1 MTQREMATRLERV
14 EKENQRLRRGGLAVI
29 VLLGAMWYVT
39 GVSSQETQTS
49 VAPSVAPEVFTYD
62 RIAVRVAYDANFP
75 DWRKSIEREIARYAD
90 HRLVSVTSDARD
102 NFWLFF
108 ESGSIPVKG
117 DVVVTGGPVSVT
129 GGPVT
134 VRTP

>member
-1 MTQREMATRLERV
+1 MTQREMAARLERV
-14 EKENQRLRRGGLAVI
+14 ENQNQRLKRGGIAVI
-29 VLLGAMWYVT
+29 ILIGAMWYVS
-39 GVSSQETQTS
+39 GVSSQEAQTS
-49 VAPSVAPEVFTYD
+49 VAPEVLSYD

-75 DWRKSIEREIARYAD
+75 DWRKSIEREIARYSN

-117 DVVVTGGPVSVT
+117 DIVVTGGPVI
-129 GGPVT
+129 

>member
-1 MTQREMATRLERV
+1 MTQREMAARLERV
-14 EKENQRLRRGGLAVI
+14 QHQNQRLKRSGIAAI
-29 VLLGAMWYVT
+29 ILLGAMWYVS
-39 GVSSQETQTS
+39 GVSSQEAQTS
-49 VAPSVAPEVFTYD
+49 VTPEVLSYD

-75 DWRKSIEREIARYAD
+75 DWRKSIEREIARYSD

-117 DVVVTGGPVSVT
+117 DVVVTGGSVSVT
-129 GGPVT
+129 GGPVI

>member
-1 MTQREMATRLERV
+1 MIIL
-14 EKENQRLRRGGLAVI
+14 I
-29 VLLGAMWYVT
+29 GAMWYVS
-39 GVSSQETQTS
+39 GVSSQEAQTS
-49 VAPSVAPEVFTYD
+49 VAPEVLSYD

-75 DWRKSIEREIARYAD
+75 DWRKSIEREIARYSD

-117 DVVVTGGPVSVT
+117 DIVVTGGSVSVT
-129 GGPVT
+129 GGPVI

>member
-1 MTQREMATRLERV
+1 MTQREMAARLERV
-14 EKENQRLRRGGLAVI
+14 ENQNQRLKRGGIAVI
-29 VLLGAMWYVT
+29 ILLGAMWYVS
-39 GVSSQETQTS
+39 GVSSQEAQTS
-49 VAPSVAPEVFTYD
+49 VAPEVLSYD

-75 DWRKSIEREIARYAD
+75 DWRKSIEREIARYSD

-117 DVVVTGGPVSVT
+117 DVVVSGGSVSVT
-129 GGPVT
+129 GGPVI

>member
-1 MTQREMATRLERV
+1 MTQREMAARLERV
-14 EKENQRLRRGGLAVI
+14 ENQNQRLKRGGIAVI
-29 VLLGAMWYVT
+29 ILIGAMWYVS
-39 GVSSQETQTS
+39 GVSSQEAQTS
-49 VAPSVAPEVFTYD
+49 VAPEVLSYD

-75 DWRKSIEREIARYAD
+75 DWRKNIEREIARYSN

-108 ESGSIPVKG
+108 ESGSIQVKG
-117 DVVVTGGPVSVT
+117 DVVVTGGSVSVT
-129 GGPVT
+129 GGPVI

>member
-1 MTQREMATRLERV
+1 MTQREMAARLERV
-14 EKENQRLRRGGLAVI
+14 ENQNQWLKRSGIAAI
-29 VLLGAMWYVT
+29 ILLGAMWYVS
-39 GVSSQETQTS
+39 GVSSQEAQTS
-49 VAPSVAPEVFTYD
+49 VAPEVLSYD

-75 DWRKSIEREIARYAD
+75 DWRKSIEREIARYSD

-117 DVVVTGGPVSVT
+117 DIVVTGGSVSVT
-129 GGPVT
+129 GGPVI

>member
-1 MTQREMATRLERV
+1 MTQREMTARIERV
-14 EKENQRLRRGGLAVI
+14 EKQNQRLKRGGLAVI
-29 VLLGAMWYVT
+29 ALIGAMWYVS
-39 GVSSQETQTS
+39 GVSSQE
-49 VAPSVAPEVFTYD
+49 APTTVAPETLTYD

-117 DVVVTGGPVSVT
+117 EVVVSGGPVSVT
-129 GGPVT
+129 GGPVIM
-134 VRTP
+134 RTP

>member
-1 MTQREMATRLERV
+1 MTQREMAARLERV
-14 EKENQRLRRGGLAVI
+14 EHQNQRLKRGGIAVI
-29 VLLGAMWYVT
+29 ILIGAMWYVS
-39 GVSSQETQTS
+39 GVSSQEAQTS
-49 VAPSVAPEVFTYD
+49 VAPEVLSYD

-75 DWRKSIEREIARYAD
+75 DWRKSIEREIARYSD

-117 DVVVTGGPVSVT
+117 DIVVTGGSVSVT
-129 GGPVT
+129 GGPVI

>member
-1 MTQREMATRLERV
+1 MTQREMAARLERV
-14 EKENQRLRRGGLAVI
+14 ENQNQRLKRGGIAVI
-29 VLLGAMWYVT
+29 ILIGAMWYVS
-39 GVSSQETQTS
+39 GVSSQEAQTS
-49 VAPSVAPEVFTYD
+49 VAPEVLSYD

-75 DWRKSIEREIARYAD
+75 DWRKSIEREIARYSD

-117 DVVVTGGPVSVT
+117 DIVVTGGSVSVT
-129 GGPVT
+129 GGPVI

>member
-1 MTQREMATRLERV
+1 MTQREMAARLERV
-14 EKENQRLRRGGLAVI
+14 ENQNQRLKRSGIAAI
-29 VLLGAMWYVT
+29 ILLGAMWYVS
-39 GVSSQETQTS
+39 GVSSQEAQTS
-49 VAPSVAPEVFTYD
+49 VAPEVLSYD

-75 DWRKSIEREIARYAD
+75 DWRKSIEREIARYSN

-117 DVVVTGGPVSVT
+117 DIVVTGGSVSVT
-129 GGPVT
+129 GGPVI

>member
-1 MTQREMATRLERV
+1 MTQREMAARLERV
-14 EKENQRLRRGGLAVI
+14 ENQNQRLKRGGIAVI
-29 VLLGAMWYVT
+29 ILLGAMWYVS
-39 GVSSQETQTS
+39 GVSSQEAQTS
-49 VAPSVAPEVFTYD
+49 VATEVLSYD

-75 DWRKSIEREIARYAD
+75 DWRKSIEREIARYSD

-117 DVVVTGGPVSVT
+117 DVVVSGGSVSVT
-129 GGPVT
+129 GGPVI